1 MSAHNGIDILKLYSN
16 GNSTAWNSMLTD
28 CVSKLDINRL
38 IKIKYELSVGMS
50 DLAKKKMN
58 NENINVQFLRWMRSI
73 EITAKRII
81 KIRNPMPG
89 DNVIVIKGEINHDEY
104 KLRALTAKR
113 NRDKELQDFIKRS
126 AY

>member
-1 MSAHNGIDILKLYSN
+1 MSAHNGIDILKLYSS
-16 GNSTAWNSMLTD
+16 GNSTAWNAMLTD